1 MTPTFRLGRV
11 RGIELAANWSVLVIA
26 GLLTWGLAV
35 NVLPVADPDQPAA
48 AYWIVALG
56 AALCFF
62 AALLAHELS
71 HSLVARRH
79 GVEVRQIT
87 LWLLGGVSQLEG
99 ASPTARAELQIAVV
113 GPLTSL
119 ALGAVAGGLALLS
132 GLSPA
137 LDLLSGALW
146 WLALINVVLG
156 VFNLVP
162 AFPLDGG
169 RILRAALWVHWEDED
184 RATAAAARAG
194 RGFGLVLVAGG
205 LALLVFGQP
214 LDGIW
219 FALIGW
225 FLVTASASEAQATG
239 HRHALR
245 GATVDTVM
253 TSNPVVVAGST
264 PVAALIDAYLLGRP
278 HSAYPV
284 VGDGGRLVGLVSLD
298 DVRRLPAERRGTTT
312 VDAIAQRL
320 DQVVVCHP
328 QDPAAGLVDQLRRT
342 GASRALVVDS
352 GHLVGLVTQADLV
365 AAMAPRHP
373 EALGREALRQAFR
386 PGAR

>member
-11 RGIELAANWSVLVIA
+11 RGIELAANWSVVVIA

-35 NVLPVADPDQPAA
+35 NVLPAADPGRPAA
-48 AYWIVALG
+48 AYWIVALV
-56 AALCFF
+56 AAVCFF

-71 HSLVARRH
+71 HSLMARRH

-99 ASPTARAELQIAVV
+99 PSPNARAELQIAVV

-119 ALGAVAGGLALLS
+119 ALGVAAGSLALVT
-132 GLSPA
+132 GLDPG

-146 WLALINVVLG
+146 WLALINLVLG

-169 RILRAALWVHWEDED
+169 RVLRAVLWSRWDDED

-194 RGFGLVLVAGG
+194 RGFGLTLVAGG

-225 FLVTASASEAQATG
+225 FLVTASASEAEATG

-245 GATVDTVM
+245 GATVETVM
-253 TSNPVVVAGST
+253 TSHPVVVAASVPVTALDRRPTCWDFLTPPTRWSAMPAIWWAWSAST
-264 PVAALIDAYLLGRP
+264 TSATSRP
-278 HSAYPV
+278 S
-284 VGDGGRLVGLVSLD
+284 
-298 DVRRLPAERRGTTT
+298 
-312 VDAIAQRL
+312 
-320 DQVVVCHP
+320 
-328 QDPAAGLVDQLRRT
+328 
-342 GASRALVVDS
+342 
-352 GHLVGLVTQADLV
+352 
-365 AAMAPRHP
+365 
-373 EALGREALRQAFR
+373 
-386 PGAR
+386 GARRPRWTRSPRAR